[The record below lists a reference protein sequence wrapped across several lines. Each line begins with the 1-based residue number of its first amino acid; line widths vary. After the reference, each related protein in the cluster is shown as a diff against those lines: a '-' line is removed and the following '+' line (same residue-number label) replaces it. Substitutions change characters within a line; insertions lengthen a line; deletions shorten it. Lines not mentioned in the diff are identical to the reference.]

1 MKLRI
6 QNEYHTWSICTSTK
20 VHKFF
25 SIFFVVILVFSFG
38 FIPKTKGQDISLLS
52 LGSNLRQTYIN
63 PAASLPKKWNI
74 SLMNTQVELLTDG
87 PTINQLTSV
96 NNDGRRYIHPTNW
109 QNHVN
114 PENLISGNFQL
125 NTIDIGFKTDK
136 WTFLAGHAFRSFG
149 SLNYTEDLLKLA
161 ANGNG
166 PYINQTLQIGP
177 IADYTTFNEIY
188 LGAQKKFNKF
198 TVGIKTKL
206 LFGVSNLRTEEA
218 DIQYR
223 TNDDFYQWE
232 LNTNY
237 AIRSSSTLNFRDIS
251 DFTFNSSGITF
262 DHLFYNNVGLAFD
275 LGVNMQL
282 SKNFQIFWSALDLGF
297 IKWDFLPRHTVSK
310 GKFTFEGID
319 PLTYLND
326 TTGINFTDSLAA
338 FIPFTTNTESYTTT
352 LNNRFYLGANY
363 VWKEKWSFNAC
374 VRFHRS
380 FVKSNAQ
387 LSLAATRSWKW
398 LDAGLSYAV
407 TNGNLWNVGAL
418 VQIKWK
424 PLQVFVATDNLFS
437 LFSLYDQK
445 LANARGGLSISF

>member
-1 MKLRI
+1 MI
-6 QNEYHTWSICTSTK
+6 QILSIGMIQKSN
-20 VHKFF
+20 
-25 SIFFVVILVFSFG
+25 S
-38 FIPKTKGQDISLLS
+38 QDISLLA
-52 LGSNLRQTYIN
+52 LGSNLRQTYVN
-63 PAASLPKKWNI
+63 PAASLNKKWNV

-87 PTINQLTSV
+87 PAINQLTSV
-96 NNDGRRYIHPTNW
+96 NSNGRRYIHPDNW

-188 LGAQKKFNKF
+188 VGVQKKFNKF

-218 DIQYR
+218 DIQYK

-237 AIRSSSTLNFRDIS
+237 VIRSSSTLNFRNIT
-251 DFTFNSSGITF
+251 DFNFNSSGITF
-262 DHLFYNNVGLAFD
+262 DHLFYNNVGIAFD

-326 TTGINFTDSLAA
+326 TTGINFSDSIAA
-338 FIPFTTNTESYTTT
+338 FIPFTTITESYTTT
-352 LNNRFYLGANY
+352 LNNRFYLGAHY

-398 LDAGLSYAV
+398 LDVGISYAV
-407 TNGNLWNVGAL
+407 TNGNLWNIGAL
-418 VQIKWK
+418 LQVKWK
-424 PLQVFVATDNLFS
+424 PVQVFVATDNLFS
-437 LFSLYDQK
+437 LISLYDQK